1 MSNFTDQIRKSMSSA
16 RRTTMLPHDYIY
28 ALDSVG
34 LSGSGVLEPHLNTG
48 DIPPTLLQPSFAP
61 PEAADPMP
69 PDLEGMLGPELSG
82 RADKE
87 ARKYIPEHFPA
98 FPPKHTYKATP
109 VYAQREANPHAIRE
123 KAAKEGIEAEKSLR
137 KLMEKKKEGER
148 VRRAARAQPK
158 RSRTAVNREVLWK
171 TALKEALEDEDNEE
185 TRIKEAAE
193 ARFGS
198 DGDGD
203 GDIDAGWDVHDDVV
217 REIEVREA
225 ARQAAAERAR
235 SEARAKV
242 QKEWDQEEAK
252 AKKRGEA
259 FDRRSKEEDWAK
271 QWEAEWERRNTP
283 EQRIERRIQQRVTV
297 NYGRKFWRKNARG

>member
-16 RRTTMLPHDYIY
+16 RRTAMLPHDYIY

-34 LSGSGVLEPHLNTG
+34 ITGSGVLEQHLDTG
-48 DIPPTLLQPSFAP
+48 DVPPTLLQPSFAP

-109 VYAQREANPHAIRE
+109 VFAQREINPHAIRE

-148 VRRAARAQPK
+148 IRRAAREQPRRSLIAVK
-158 RSRTAVNREVLWK
+158 REELWK
-171 TALKEALEDEDNEE
+171 TALKEALEEEDGEE
-185 TRIKEAAE
+185 DRIAKAAQARYAAGGDVEA
-193 ARFGS
+193 
-198 DGDGD
+198 D
-203 GDIDAGWDVHDDVV
+203 WDVIQ
-217 REIEVREA
+217 ELNAREA
-225 ARQAAAERAR
+225 ARQAATERTKTEDR
-235 SEARAKV
+235 
-242 QKEWDQEEAK
+242 AK
-252 AKKRGEA
+252 AKKEWDHEEVMARRNGEV
-259 FDRRSKEEDWAK
+259 FDRGLKEK
-271 QWEAEWERRNTP
+271 QWEEQWEEQWKQRNTP
-283 EQRIERRIQQRVTV
+283 DQRIERRIQQRVTV